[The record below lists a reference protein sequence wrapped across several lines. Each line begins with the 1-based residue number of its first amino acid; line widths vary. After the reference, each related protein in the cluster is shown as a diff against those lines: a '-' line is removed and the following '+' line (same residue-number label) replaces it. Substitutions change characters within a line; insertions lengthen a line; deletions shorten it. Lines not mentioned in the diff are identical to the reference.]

1 MLDKK
6 RRRDSPR
13 LMPSYVTIVSFPDCL
28 SSVPAA
34 DFTGYLIPT
43 ASIYVSQLK
52 DASRESVIDIGY
64 IVS

>member
-13 LMPSYVTIVSFPDCL
+13 LMPSYVTIVSFSDSL
-28 SSVPAA
+28 RSVPAA
-34 DFTGYLIPT
+34 DFTGYLIP
-43 ASIYVSQLK
+43 AVLVNISQLK
-52 DASRESVIDIGY
+52 DAPREGVVDTGD